1 MFQES
6 PIYYEDTLNKA
17 GYTDKVVYHTPQA
30 QVTKKTKIANGMLY
44 GLTYH
49 IAKVPQQ
56 E

>member
-6 PIYYEDTLNKA
+6 VIYYEDTLNKA
-17 GYTDKVVYHTPQA
+17 GHITR
-30 QVTKKTKIANGMLY
+30 KTKTKTANGTLY

-49 IAKVPQQ
+49 VVIVSQQ